1 MNLEK
6 YSPKDNRIIV
16 YSNTNGNI
24 ADRLNGIVTSF
35 LLALLNDYH
44 FRIAESNMLLHNIF
58 NSDYDW
64 KNEDWY
70 DGEYKR
76 GRLNLNDI
84 LNDEKHWLEDVVITD
99 EIPNAEVLNL
109 FINENGLKYIFNN
122 ENYNK
127 RLEELDLEYNTA
139 YSQLLTYLFNFN
151 GKYEK
156 NFYYLLDRLYLDEG
170 NPMSV
175 HIRNIQGD
183 ENITNSFMDAIK
195 KHSSPN
201 STIFLSS
208 DNESIIKEMKSNLS
222 GLKIISL
229 PNNIVFDNDGDIKES
244 DLVKLYYEM
253 FLQANCTKHIISPWS
268 GFSKLIATLSADDI
282 VVVEDKNNPQ
292 FNIKIEGYTKLRL
305 DEFLEII

>member
-6 YSPKDNRIIV
+6 YSPKENKFIV
-16 YSNTNGNI
+16 YSNTNGNMS
-24 ADRLNGIVTSF
+24 DRLNGIVTSF

-44 FRIAESNMLLHNIF
+44 FRITESNILLHNIF
-58 NSDYDW
+58 TSDYDW

-76 GRLNLNDI
+76 GRLNLNGI
-84 LNDEKHWLEDVVITD
+84 LNDERHWLEEVVITD

-122 ENYNK
+122 ENYYT
-127 RLEELDLEYNTA
+127 RLEELELEYNTA

-151 GKYEK
+151 EKYEK
-156 NFYYLLDRLYLDEG
+156 NFNYLLDRLYSDEG

-175 HIRNIQGD
+175 HIRNLQGD
-183 ENITNSFMDAIK
+183 EDVTNLFIDAIK
-195 KHSSPN
+195 KNSSPN

-208 DNESIIKEMKSNLS
+208 DNNFIINQIKDNLPV
-222 GLKIISL
+222 LKIISL
-229 PNNIVFDNDGDIKES
+229 PNNIVFDNDDEIKES
-244 DLVKLYYEM
+244 DLVKFYYEM
-253 FLQANCTKHIISPWS
+253 FLQANCTKHIISSWS
-268 GFSKLIATLSADDI
+268 DFSKLIVTLSADDI
-282 VVVEDKNNPQ
+282 IVVEDEKNPQ

-305 DEFLEII
+305 DEVLEII